1 MLVER
6 LADDWTTAIITT
18 LALMAIS
25 VVVAVAIGVPAA
37 ASVSILENAKN
48 SAQRPTIAKRLR
60 RALVSA
66 WVMAMFFSIAMPLI
80 LHAAVWESTAGKFGW
95 LMKTMTGG
103 NLFWVGWIHGVH
115 GATIVAIATFW
126 GTRNIAAPVIQHA
139 AIDFGVV
146 ATWFR
151 VRLPIAAPW
160 VAAAAV
166 IVCLL
171 AATEMSV
178 ADLHSVRTVAD
189 QFYLFYALDPTWT
202 AIAVATWVPLI
213 VGGVPAIVW
222 LRSRINSLHV
232 DGSYRQLATQADD
245 DFSSNSNES
254 TNRFRDR
261 CVVTFA
267 LCGTLGSLLVC
278 QGAIVAGLLVQAG
291 HTVRVEGGVAQASW
305 SWQACWESL
314 LAAPSMFLREYT
326 WTLQLAGLTAIVAL
340 PLAWGLAR
348 AGRANGR
355 IGWGIDCLMTLAFLI
370 PGPVVAMAV
379 SRLFTSGIP
388 GGELLATQTLIPTM
402 MSVGVRSLIAAYFIM
417 RLGYG
422 QISESVWQASRLD
435 GGFVR
440 RVCRIELPLLWTN
453 GVVALIVAGV
463 VASGD
468 VPAALPVL
476 PPGVTT
482 VSTRLFGLLHSGSRY
497 QEASLAFWYL
507 VGILSVGSVA
517 WWAGKRSFAR

>member
-1 MLVER
+1 LLVER
-6 LADDWTTAIITT
+6 LADDWTAAIVTT

-25 VVVAVAIGVPAA
+25 VVIAVAIGVPAA
-37 ASVSILENAKN
+37 ASVSILENVKN
-48 SAQRPTIAKRLR
+48 SAQRPAIAQRLR
-60 RALVSA
+60 RALVSV
-66 WVMAMFFSIAMPLI
+66 WVMAMLFSVAMPLI

-115 GATIVAIATFW
+115 GAAIVAIATYW

-160 VAAAAV
+160 VAAAVV
-166 IVCLL
+166 IVSLL
-171 AATEMSV
+171 SATEMSV

-189 QFYLFYALDPTWT
+189 QFYLFYALDPNWT

-213 VGGVPAIVW
+213 VGGIPAIVW
-222 LRSRINSLHV
+222 LRSRIKSLHV
-232 DGSYRQLATQADD
+232 DGSHRTRAAQHDI
-245 DFSSNSNES
+245 SHHISNES
-254 TNRFRDR
+254 TTWFPDR
-261 CVVTFA
+261 CVVIVA
-267 LCGTLGSLLVC
+267 LFGTLGSLLIC
-278 QGAIVAGLLVQAG
+278 QGAIAAGLLVQAG
-291 HTVRVEGGVAQASW
+291 HTVRVEDGVSQASW
-305 SWQACWESL
+305 TWQACCESL
-314 LAAPSMFLREYT
+314 LAAPSMFLSEYA
-326 WTLQLAGLTAIVAL
+326 WTLQLAGLTAIVVL
-340 PLAWGLAR
+340 PLAWALAR
-348 AGRANGR
+348 AGRASDR
-355 IGWGIDCLMTLAFLI
+355 FGWAIDCSMTLAFLI
-370 PGPVVAMAV
+370 PGPVVAMAIV
-379 SRLFTSGIP
+379 WLFTSGIP

-402 MSVGVRSLIAAYFIM
+402 MSVGVRSLIAAYFLM

-435 GGFVR
+435 GGFFR
-440 RVCRIELPLLWTN
+440 RVCWIELPLLWTN

-517 WWAGKRSFAR
+517 WWAGKRSFTR